1 MTQIIVSVISGLLT
15 LAGVCVTAWF
25 GAKRTRDEVTARLST
40 AQAVTDCKLD
50 ALTREVRAHN
60 EFARRVPVLESQ
72 MQEHARRL
80 GALEAAKTAQH
91 RTLQ

>member
-40 AQAVTDCKLD
+40 A
-50 ALTREVRAHN
+50 
-60 EFARRVPVLESQ
+60 
-72 MQEHARRL
+72 
-80 GALEAAKTAQH
+80 
-91 RTLQ
+91 